1 MQNLRGTYVHR
12 GDVVRRT
19 RRVKQTLLVLGFCVA
34 TGVIAASREPATVN
48 AEAPAPKT
56 DKGAFFITP
65 GEARRLQSELASARG
80 ELDLVKAQFDRANR
94 IIDYSRRYN
103 IGAGMASSIFDAAL
117 GEGIDPDLA
126 FRLVRLESEFNP
138 RAKSPVGAIGLTQL
152 MPSTA
157 RLYKKGVTVNDLY
170 DRDTN
175 LKIGFKYLR
184 NLMKLYNGN
193 VELALVA
200 YNRGED
206 AVDNA
211 RREGRDPRNGYEKK
225 VMGNYKGRG
234 IVQQSQQSPE
244 KQ

>member
-12 GDVVRRT
+12 GDVIRRT

-48 AEAPAPKT
+48 AEPAPT
-56 DKGAFFITP
+56 TEASSFFLTSN
-65 GEARRLQSELASARG
+65 EARKLETELANTRG
-80 ELDLVKAQFDRANR
+80 ELDLVKAQYERANR
-94 IIDYSRRYN
+94 IIEYSRRYE

-117 GEGIDPDLA
+117 AEGIDPDLA

-157 RLYKKGVTVNDLY
+157 VQYKKGVKVEELY

-175 LKIGFKYLR
+175 LRIGFKYLR
-184 NLMKLYNGN
+184 NLIKLYGGS

-206 AVDNA
+206 AVDAA
-211 RREGRDPRNGYEKK
+211 RRAGLDPRNGYEKR
-225 VMGNYKGRG
+225 VMGNYKGVG
-234 IVQQSQQSPE
+234 IVQQAHPRQ
-244 KQ
+244 